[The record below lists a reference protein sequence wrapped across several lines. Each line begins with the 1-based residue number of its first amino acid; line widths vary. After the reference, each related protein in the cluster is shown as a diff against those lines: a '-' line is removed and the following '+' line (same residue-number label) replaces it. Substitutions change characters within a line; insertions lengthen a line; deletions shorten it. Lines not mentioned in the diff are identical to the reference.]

1 MQPRADDQDDQGE
14 ICSDRS
20 SWELVGRLLAQ
31 GPRPAV
37 DETGMARHTT
47 RIRSLT
53 VAALAFV
60 AFGIVGADPAGANQP
75 ETALVVPAPAGMM
88 PAADAPLSDDD
99 GIPVD
104 AALLLVG
111 MTMIATGAGIVITN
125 LKPRRLTVGLV
136 LAA

>member
-1 MQPRADDQDDQGE
+1 
-14 ICSDRS
+14 
-20 SWELVGRLLAQ
+20 
-31 GPRPAV
+31 
-37 DETGMARHTT
+37 MARHTT